1 MKDSRSASQILFGLL
16 PEQTLD
22 ARGGVWK
29 VRSWNTQSVH
39 DVDIDE
45 LRRELARCAA
55 PWESRGTDGGFVA
68 ALRQGRPVRVET
80 LDRQDGVRVDPF
92 PRTWRCK
99 RCGRLHSVPRKR
111 CECGSAGPHGQLPF
125 VLFHDAC
132 GAVRAPSYPRCAQHD
147 QVRMELPGT
156 TNLGEIR
163 LSCPVCRRDLG
174 KGFLNVRCQCGL
186 SGQRRQPGDR
196 MEFAVHRSAAVY
208 TPRSVVMVNPP
219 SRTQMRRLTAAGG
232 GEAALAWIADG
243 LRARW
248 IDAQD
253 GAKASALRHRL
264 LESGMDQD
272 TVERMMA
279 VSNLSDD
286 GHAAVEASPAAVE
299 EARNE
304 AVAIAL
310 ATSESRQTVE
320 DLVDASHADL
330 RARYVERY
338 PAAIANAGFS
348 RIDLVE
354 KFPVLTGQFGYTRG
368 DRDPGRSRL
377 RTFVRND
384 GTFVVYG
391 DLAATEA
398 LLVRLHPS
406 VVRAWLAG
414 RGHPI
419 PGRGTGMRNDYEAVL
434 AALGDDPGSSPVRED
449 VVGLIHSMS
458 HRMVR
463 QVSFYAGID
472 RNALSEIL
480 FPSTLAF
487 VTYAVPRGDF
497 VLGGLQ
503 ALFEHDLHTV
513 LDRVVNDEHR
523 CALDPGCSANSQ
535 GAACAVCLHLGEPS
549 CRLFNTRLDRTLLF
563 DPRGGYFAVAAKWNA
578 A

>member
-39 DVDIDE
+39 DVDVDE

-55 PWESRGTDGGFVA
+55 PWEREGRDEGFVA
-68 ALRQGRPVRVET
+68 ALRQGGPVRVET
-80 LDRQDGVRVDPF
+80 LDRQDGVRVEPF

-99 RCGRLHSVPRKR
+99 RCSRLHPSPRSR
-111 CECGSAGPHGQLPF
+111 CDCGSTGPHGQLPF

-132 GAVRAPSYPRCAQHD
+132 GAIREPFYPRCSRHD
-147 QVRMELPGT
+147 QVRMKLPGT

-163 LSCPVCRRDLG
+163 LSCPVCDRDLG

-186 SGQRRQPGDR
+186 SGQRGQSGER
-196 MEFAVHRSAAVY
+196 MEFAVHRLAAVY

-219 SRTQMRRLTAAGG
+219 SKAQARRLTAAGG
-232 GEAALAWIADG
+232 GEAALSWVADG

-248 IDAQD
+248 MDEQD
-253 GAKASALRHRL
+253 GARASALRHQL

-286 GHAAVEASPAAVE
+286 DHVAIEASPAAIE

-310 ATSESRQTVE
+310 ATSESRQTIE
-320 DLVDASHADL
+320 DLGDASPAAV
-330 RARYVERY
+330 RARYIERY
-338 PAAIANAGFS
+338 PAALANAGFS
-348 RIDLVE
+348 RLDLVE
-354 KFPVLTGQFGYTRG
+354 KFPVFTGQFGYTRG
-368 DRDPGRSRL
+368 DREPGRARL

-384 GTFVVYG
+384 GTSVVYG

-406 VVRAWLAG
+406 VVRAWLVG

-419 PGRGTGMRNDYEAVL
+419 PDRGDGMRNDYEAVL
-434 AALGDDPGSSPVRED
+434 AAFGDDPDSSPVRAD

-513 LDRVVNDEHR
+513 LDRVVYDERR
-523 CALDPGCSANSQ
+523 CALDPGCSANPQ

-563 DPRGGYFAVAAKWNA
+563 DPRGGFFSAVAAWNA